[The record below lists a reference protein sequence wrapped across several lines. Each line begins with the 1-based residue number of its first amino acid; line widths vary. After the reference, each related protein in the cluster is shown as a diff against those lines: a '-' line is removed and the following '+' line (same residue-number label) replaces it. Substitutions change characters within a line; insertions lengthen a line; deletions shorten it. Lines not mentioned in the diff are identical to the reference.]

1 MVLESLKQPVI
12 NGYLI
17 AGSLVGPGGMKLV
30 KVCTGASPKYFLDSM
45 GSILTAA
52 SRVRRSL
59 RVLMS
64 AACASTLQPAGVH
77 RVRCQCAASATHVTL
92 RT

>member
-30 KVCTGASPKYFLDSM
+30 KV
-45 GSILTAA
+45 
-52 SRVRRSL
+52 RL
-59 RVLMS
+59 RHGCVQSCYSVQVIAL
-64 AACASTLQPAGVH
+64 
-77 RVRCQCAASATHVTL
+77 
-92 RT
+92 